1 MNAPSADDT
10 DDDRDDDMTSQGYA
24 QMPLAKKAM
33 GGVCYIAE
41 QFKEQNQAIER
52 RQQQIARDRAKFDD

>member
-41 QFKEQNQAIER
+41 QFKEQNQANDVSQTPAEGVN
-52 RQQQIARDRAKFDD
+52 F